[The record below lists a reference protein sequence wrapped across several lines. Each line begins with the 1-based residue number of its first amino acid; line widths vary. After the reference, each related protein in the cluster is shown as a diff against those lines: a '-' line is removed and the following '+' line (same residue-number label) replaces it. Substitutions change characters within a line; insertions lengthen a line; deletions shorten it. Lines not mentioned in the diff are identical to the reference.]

1 MTERE
6 KGILESAL
14 FGVWIMTMFI
24 FVIMLHF
31 GIQLHELEQKVERLE
46 MSQTQLRQVYT
57 GLTIGKVIDKQEKGD
72 KYTLTISG
80 YGSFS
85 VKKDTYE
92 EAVLGSDMPDEIK
105 ERVEVKKGVGG

>member
-6 KGILESAL
+6 ETIKETAL
-14 FGVWIMTMFI
+14 FGVWIMTVFI

-46 MSQTQLRQVYT
+46 MSQVQLRQTYT
-57 GLTIGKVIDKQEKGD
+57 GLTVGKVVDKQDKDG

-80 YGSFS
+80 YGTFL
-85 VKKDTYE
+85 VKKETYE
-92 EAVLGSDMPDEIK
+92 KSVLGSDMPEEIK
-105 ERVEVKKGVGG
+105 ERVEVKNRVGG

>member
-6 KGILESAL
+6 KTIIESAV
-14 FGVWIMTMFI
+14 FGVWVMTVFV

-46 MSQTQLRQVYT
+46 MGQAQLRQSYT
-57 GLTIGKVIDKQEKGD
+57 GLTVGKVVDKYEKDG
-72 KYTLTISG
+72 KYTLTIAG
-80 YGSFS
+80 YGNFL
-85 VKKDTYE
+85 VKKETYDE
-92 EAVLGSDMPDEIK
+92 SVLGADMPDEIK

>member
-6 KGILESAL
+6 ETIKETAL

-24 FVIMLHF
+24 FVIILHF

-46 MSQTQLRQVYT
+46 MSQVQLRQMYT
-57 GLTIGKVIDKQEKGD
+57 GLTVGKVVDKQEKDG
-72 KYTLTISG
+72 KYTLTIAG
-80 YGSFS
+80 YGNFLVSE
-85 VKKDTYE
+85 KTYE
-92 EAVLGSDMPDEIK
+92 EAVLGADMPDEVK